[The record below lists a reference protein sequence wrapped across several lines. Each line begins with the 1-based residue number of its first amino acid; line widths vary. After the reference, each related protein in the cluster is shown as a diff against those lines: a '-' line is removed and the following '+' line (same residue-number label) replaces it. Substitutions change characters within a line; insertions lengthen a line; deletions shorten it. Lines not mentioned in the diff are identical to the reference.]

1 MCHVAPVTCH
11 LSPVTCHLTAT
22 LCSFNCYEIPRRL
35 GDAAARG
42 LLIDRVKQ
50 IIINQKILIQLKS
63 LLIWAFYRS
72 FFNYALFCQ
81 LNNFSQKLNSYF
93 TPVLL

>member
-1 MCHVAPVTCH
+1 MCHLSPVTCH

-35 GDAAARG
+35 GDAAAGG

-50 IIINQKILIQLKS
+50 IIINQKK
-63 LLIWAFYRS
+63 
-72 FFNYALFCQ
+72 
-81 LNNFSQKLNSYF
+81 
-93 TPVLL
+93 